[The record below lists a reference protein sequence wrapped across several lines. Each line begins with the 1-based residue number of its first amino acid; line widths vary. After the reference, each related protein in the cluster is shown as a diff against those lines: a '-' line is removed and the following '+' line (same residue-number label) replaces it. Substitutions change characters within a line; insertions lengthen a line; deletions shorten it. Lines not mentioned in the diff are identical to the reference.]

1 LPSLS
6 FHHLSG
12 PRRGETDRVDTLP
25 ALVGSDATAAVCVP
39 GLAPRHA
46 ALLLRD
52 GEVVLREEPGVHGT
66 VLAGE
71 SVSEATLRD
80 GDIVE
85 LGTEP
90 ARLRFRDGRRVG
102 LLRALVWQRPHGAP
116 RGLGDTRLLLRVLA
130 QETRARTSR
139 NFRLTLVLLAALS
152 LATWGWLLRETRR
165 VEGEIGALREALRES
180 TAARRALEQRVS
192 RERARAAEAQRALE
206 QRIQE
211 VREREAA
218 LRDQLAQATGSEVL
232 SLRGEL
238 DASRARLAT
247 LEGERAVAERV
258 IRDFGAGVGLIQ
270 GAYAFYAADARPLR
284 HVLDA
289 EGKPERR
296 PDGGPVLSLDGRG
309 AVYTLSYFGTA
320 FLVDR
325 GGLLLT
331 NRHVAEPWWNEERTA
346 TLAEQGLKPRFV
358 LFRAFFPG
366 QSEPFEL
373 ELERVSEE
381 VDLALLRIETRG
393 APLPVLPLD
402 RTGHGAVAGQP
413 VVVIGYPA
421 GVEALLAKAD
431 AAVVRQILAEGASST
446 EALTEA
452 LARRGLIRPSATQGH
467 IGDVTATDIVFDAP
481 TTHGGSGGPLF
492 NRQGAVIGVEY
503 AVLGEFGGTSF
514 GVPIRHALGLLS
526 AGSAPARRGAGS

>member
-1 LPSLS
+1 VPGLS

-12 PRRGETDRVDTLP
+12 PRRGETDRVESLP
-25 ALVGSDATAAVCVP
+25 ALVGSDAAAEVRVP

-46 ALLLRD
+46 SLLLRD
-52 GEVVLREEPGVHGT
+52 GEVVLREEPGASGT

-71 SVSEATLRD
+71 TVSEATLRD
-80 GDIVE
+80 GDVVE
-85 LGTEP
+85 LGPEP
-90 ARLRFRDGRRVG
+90 ARLRFRDGQRVG
-102 LLRALVWQRPHGAP
+102 LLRALAWQRPRGAP
-116 RGLGDTRLLLRVLA
+116 RGLGDTRLLLRALA
-130 QETRARTSR
+130 REAQARTSR
-139 NFRLTLVLLAALS
+139 HFRLALVLLAAVS
-152 LATWGWLLRETRR
+152 VATAGWLLRETRR
-165 VEGEIGALREALRES
+165 VEAELGALREALRES
-180 TAARRALEQRVS
+180 TEARRALEKRVAE
-192 RERARAAEAQRALE
+192 ERARAARAQQTLAD
-206 QRIQE
+206 RIRE

-258 IRDFGAGVGLIQ
+258 IRDFGAGVGLVQ
-270 GAYAFYAADARPLR
+270 GAYAFYAEDARPLR

-289 EGKPERR
+289 EGKAQRHS
-296 PDGGPVLSLDGRG
+296 DGGPVLSLDGHG

-331 NRHVAEPWWNEERTA
+331 NRHVAEPWWNDERTA
-346 TLAEQGLKPRFV
+346 TMAEQGLKPRFV

-366 QSEPFEL
+366 QGEPFEL
-373 ELERVSEE
+373 EVERISEQ

-393 APLPVLPLD
+393 ARLPVLPLD
-402 RTGHGAVAGQP
+402 PTGRGAVAGQP
-413 VVVIGYPA
+413 VVVLGYPA

-431 AAVVRQILAEGASST
+431 AAVVRQILAEGGSGT

-452 LARRGLIRPSATQGH
+452 LARRGLIRPSTTQGH
-467 IGDVTATDIVFDAP
+467 IGDVTGTDIVFDAP

-492 NRQGAVIGVEY
+492 NRQGVVIGVEY

-514 GVPIRHALGLLS
+514 GVPIRHALALLR
-526 AGSAPARRGAGS
+526 ATGARGG